1 DPMMP
6 TVLGMVQEILSNN
19 KKVILAGGT
28 QMCCIVALLKSV
40 NIGFNNNLC
49 IGTTS
54 YVVND
59 VESSLEGL
67 LNHIADDVPVLYSD
81 LGLDRS
87 TKAGLRSYSEGFV
100 KEGAGAGGA
109 TIAAYLKEQSLTQKI
124 FLHDL
129 ERNYSATIEKP
140 IS

>member
-1 DPMMP
+1 
-6 TVLGMVQEILSNN
+6 
-19 KKVILAGGT
+19 
-28 QMCCIVALLKSV
+28 
-40 NIGFNNNLC
+40 
-49 IGTTS
+49 
-54 YVVND
+54 
-59 VESSLEGL
+59 
-67 LNHIADDVPVLYSD
+67 

-129 ERNYSATIEKP
+129 EKNYSATIEKP